1 MPAKKTFDSRMPG
14 SRAGTRREYLAH
26 GAVGAAAAL
35 ASASASA
42 QHQHEGGSPSTH
54 AGHGAHVPERF
65 DRYRPG
71 SGGPPGSDDY
81 LGKLVPG
88 LREPG
93 LAPVPITGPD
103 LVTKAPRIVD
113 GVKEWDLS
121 AEPVTQ
127 EFLPNR
133 FMQPWGYDGRMPG
146 PTLEAVQGDR
156 VRFIVKN
163 NLPEETSLHFHGI
176 EMPVMHDGVAYLQ
189 QNPIQPG
196 ATHVYEFDL
205 HQVGTFFYHSHYAMQ
220 ETMGMVGF
228 FLVHPKIGYEPTVDR
243 DFALCFQNF
252 FIPPNST
259 IPDTLQM
266 DWNWHTINGRS
277 GPYTTPLVCKHGER
291 LRIRLLNFSPMQ
303 HHPIHLHGHTFWVTG
318 TEGGRVPE
326 SAWIPENN
334 TVTGVAKAKEI
345 EFVANNIGDWPLHCH
360 MTHHMMNHMVSQ
372 VGPKMRP
379 GESADDYIRSL
390 DMPPE
395 RQPARDEPP
404 FNVPGY
410 PQDLMQMYDAP
421 DFMRKILGRREVRG
435 MRQGWN
441 MGVMGLMTTLRVL
454 PEDVYEL
461 VMHSDAPVDAG
472 ISVPGASPPGMHMHM
487 HQHG

>member
-1 MPAKKTFDSRMPG
+1 MPARKTFDSRNAA
-14 SRAGTRREYLAH
+14 SSAGTRREYLVQ
-26 GAVGAAAAL
+26 GTVGAAAAL
-35 ASASASA
+35 VTASAAAQQEAGSAEA
-42 QHQHEGGSPSTH
+42 PTADSPPAPPS
-54 AGHGAHVPERF
+54 F
-65 DRYRPG
+65 DRFKPG
-71 SGGPPGSDDY
+71 SGGPPGTDDY

-88 LREPG
+88 LRGSG
-93 LAPVPITGPD
+93 LAPVAMTGPD
-103 LVTKAPRIVD
+103 LVTKPPRIVD
-113 GVKEWDLS
+113 GVKEWDLT
-121 AEPVTQ
+121 AEPVKQ

-146 PTLEAVQGDR
+146 PILEATQGDR

-163 NLPEETSLHFHGI
+163 NLPEETSLHLHGI
-176 EMPVMHDGVAYLQ
+176 EMPVAHDGVPYLQ

-205 HQVGTFFYHSHYAMQ
+205 HQVGTFFYHPHYAMQ

-228 FLVHPKIGYEPTVDR
+228 FIVHPKTAYEPTVDR

-259 IPDTLQM
+259 IPDTLRM

-291 LRIRLLNFSPMQ
+291 VRVRLLGFSPMQ
-303 HHPIHLHGHTFWVTG
+303 HHPVHLHGHTFWVTG
-318 TEGGRVPE
+318 TEGGRIPE
-326 SAWIPENN
+326 SAWIPENV
-334 TVTGVAKAKEI
+334 TLTGVAMAKEI
-345 EFVANNIGDWPLHCH
+345 EFVANNIGDWPFHCH

-379 GESADDYIRSL
+379 NEDVDDYTRAL
-390 DMPPE
+390 DDPPE
-395 RQPARDEPP
+395 VRPVRNEPP

-410 PQDLMQMYDAP
+410 PQDLMHMYSDA
-421 DFMRKILGRREVRG
+421 DFMAKVLGRREVRG

-461 VMHSDAPVDAG
+461 VMNSDAPVDAG
-472 ISVPGASPPGMHMHM
+472 ISVPGAPPVQMDMSMPMNRRG
-487 HQHG
+487 